1 MIISN
6 KNIILLFLIV
16 ISGCQQCIL
25 EHQADPK
32 LGFNPQTIISSTNE
46 LFDVEI
52 IINEIESPFFGMT
65 FHLEYDSSKIDLTCK
80 SDSLD
85 NPFFGNNYLA
95 QFINPDGNKIYS
107 SLTLYNGQD
116 PVSGT
121 GNIAEC
127 TGLAKSSGTAY
138 IEFVP
143 NSFYFIDEFGDEI
156 LNPINT
162 DSVYKSMYSLMDSS
176 SIIYN
181 FEVLNARIDID
192 HPGIIDN

>member
-1 MIISN
+1 MR
-6 KNIILLFLIV
+6 
-16 ISGCQQCIL
+16 SG
-25 EHQADPK
+25 
-32 LGFNPQTIISSTNE
+32 G
-46 LFDVEI
+46 
-52 IINEIESPFFGMT
+52 
-65 FHLEYDSSKIDLTCK
+65 ID
-80 SDSLD
+80 D

-127 TGLAKSSGTAY
+127 TVLAKSSGTAY

-181 FEVLNARIDID
+181 FEVLSLQLF
-192 HPGIIDN
+192 P